1 MLYNFMEF
9 YQFNE
14 AASRYS
20 VEINYRT
27 TFDEV
32 VDNWAKLVL
41 GYVSAALKNE
51 EYSVKRVFEDHE
63 KPYRIIVSSNKNG
76 SGFADGEWVGVIT
89 HNAKEGCFFISK
101 GFYRKETKNVVVT
114 KTDKCEKKSASEI
127 FKSFKTFM
135 NKIKDEPPKAAKLK
149 PVKGKT
155 GPSQGTMRAGQKLMN
170 QHKPDIQSHPD
181 DPESKMG
188 V

>member
-1 MLYNFMEF
+1 MEF

-51 EYSVKRVFEDHE
+51 DYSVKRVFEDHE

-89 HNAKEGCFFISK
+89 HNAKEGCFFVSK

-114 KTDKCEKKSASEI
+114 QTKKCDMKSASEI
-127 FKSFKTFM
+127 FKDFKTFM
-135 NKIKDEPPKAAKLK
+135 TKLKKEPPRSQKLK
-149 PVKGKT
+149 PVKGQT
-155 GPSQGTMRAGQKLMN
+155 GPSQGTMRAAQGLMN
-170 QHKPDIQSHPD
+170 KNRPDVINNRPD